1 MGPDDPGAN
10 IHGENESLH
19 LADFGSLIRS
29 EVVLF
34 EELAAISGELHTVR

>member
-19 LADFGSLIRS
+19 LADFASLVRS
-29 EVVLF
+29 EVYLLD
-34 EELAAISGELHTVR
+34 ELARISGELRATR

>member
-19 LADFGSLIRS
+19 LGDFSSLIRS
-29 EVVLF
+29 EVYLLD
-34 EELAAISGELHTVR
+34 ELARTRF